1 MCRWKKKKEIMNRIG
16 LKSVEVV
23 VIVVDFHDVSLP

>member
-1 MCRWKKKKEIMNRIG
+1 MCRWKKEIMNRIG